1 MGIEKIEPKETA
13 LVLIELQNEFMSPGG
28 VLYPAIEKVI
38 KTHKVLENASAALKK
53 TREKGVHIIHVPIHF
68 SHNYREIRKDIYGIL
83 KGVVDGKA
91 FKIGTWNTQFAQPVS
106 PLPNEVIIEGKR
118 GLCGFTT
125 TNLEFVLRQ
134 LGVNTVVLA
143 GNLANVCVE
152 STMRT
157 AYEKGFNVITL
168 TDCVGATSEEVL
180 EATVKINYPLYSY
193 PMTHSE
199 SSTFS
204 RERRSKQR
212 QKPTSENSTLYI
224 TAKKLKV

>member
-1 MGIEKIEPKETA
+1 MGVEKVEPKETA

-38 KTHKVLENASAALKK
+38 KTHKVLENTSAVLKK
-53 TREKGVHIIHVPIHF
+53 AREKGVHVIHVPIHF
-68 SHNYREIRKDIYGIL
+68 SHDYREIRKDIYGIL

-91 FKIGTWNTQFAQPVS
+91 FKMGTWNTQFPQPVS
-106 PLPNEVIIEGKR
+106 PMPNEVVIEGKR
-118 GLCGFTT
+118 GLCGFAT

-199 SSTFS
+199 FINLL
-204 RERRSKQR
+204 EG
-212 QKPTSENSTLYI
+212 
-224 TAKKLKV
+224 KKVETETKAYK